1 MAVPFGGLR
10 ALSLSKRLAPE
21 PLPQPVG
28 DEVVHLPK
36 AAVVVGEGK
45 VVAPATAHL
54 VHFAHDLAGFFP
66 GGVVPGPFAHPVP
79 QGLFGGGALV

>member
-1 MAVPFGGLR
+1 MESISSDEFTTRPALIFSRWMAVLV
-10 ALSLSKRLAPE
+10 PE
-21 PLPQPVG
+21 PLPQPMG

-66 GGVVPGPFAHPVP
+66 GGVVPG
-79 QGLFGGGALV
+79 